1 MALTL
6 KKRNSYT
13 WPVTIIIPVDGGH
26 KEKSTFDVE
35 FKRLTQTRISEIRK
49 LARKME
55 IGAIDDDEMLEDQ
68 EAAKEII
75 LGCDGVVDEENKEI
89 KFSEKRLNELLD
101 IPTVAGQI
109 VKAWFDS
116 LETAKRKN

>member
-26 KEKSTFDVE
+26 KEKSSFAVE

-75 LGCDGVVDEENKEI
+75 LGWDGVVDEENKEI

>member
-75 LGCDGVVDEENKEI
+75 LGWDGVVDEENKEI
-89 KFSEKRLNELLD
+89 KFFH
-101 IPTVAGQI
+101 II
-109 VKAWFDS
+109 
-116 LETAKRKN
+116 